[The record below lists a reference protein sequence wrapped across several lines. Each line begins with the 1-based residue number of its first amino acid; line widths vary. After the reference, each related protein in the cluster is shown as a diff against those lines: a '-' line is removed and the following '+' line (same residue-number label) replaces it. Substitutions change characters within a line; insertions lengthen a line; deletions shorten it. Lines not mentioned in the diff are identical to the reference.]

1 MKVKTENRVSVGIFA
16 TAGIFATI
24 NSVIYV
30 DVRILCMY
38 SFVLA
43 DLHLPPF

>member
-1 MKVKTENRVSVGIFA
+1 MDLGYTRHRVSV
-16 TAGIFATI
+16 GIFATI

-30 DVRILCMY
+30 DVRILCMC